1 MLTGDETATLGNAFI
16 NGFSV
21 LSSLTEARKNL
32 GNLTFEALLSELF
45 VDGQFSFLGYCPQED
60 ALLPLLTGYEHLE
73 LFARLRGVPKDQ
85 LGKAS

>member
-1 MLTGDETATLGNAFI
+1 MLTGDETATLGDAFI

-32 GNLTFEALLSELF
+32 GSAIFDNLLPELF
-45 VDGQFSFLGYCPQED
+45 AVVQFPLEGYCPQED

-85 LGKAS
+85 LGKAR